1 MARWLSRLT
10 LNQKL
15 GALALLL
22 GAGAIFAAP
31 SRGGAV
37 SLDPAELAV
46 IVQREVDHVRV
57 EEVADWIVQ
66 GRADYRLVDLR
77 DEKAYAEYHIPGAEL
92 IPITGLVPGAE
103 GPGLRQEP
111 PLARNEKVVLY
122 SDGGIHSAQAWFLLR
137 AHGYTAVYI
146 LLGGLDTWRD
156 EVLFPTLADNP
167 TPFLAERNAKLQAR
181 AAHFGG
187 QARTAAAAPARA
199 GAPAAGATP
208 AAVAAAPTLPT
219 IAPPAAVAGGAGAAA
234 PAKRKKKEGC

>member
-1 MARWLSRLT
+1 MTRWISRLT

-31 SRGGAV
+31 TRGGAV
-37 SLDPAELAV
+37 SLDPAELAA

-57 EEVADWIVQ
+57 EELADWIVA

-92 IPITGLVPGAE
+92 IPVTGLQAA
-103 GPGLRQEP
+103 
-111 PLARNEKVVLY
+111 PLARNEKIVLY

-137 AHGYTAVYI
+137 ARGYQGVYI

-156 EVLFPTLADNP
+156 EVLFPALAESP
-167 TPFLAERNAKLQAR
+167 TPFQAERNAKLQAR

-187 QARTAAAAPARA
+187 RARVSVASPTDSDTPAAATTPPIAAAPPALPATAPPAAIAGATGAAPAR
-199 GAPAAGATP
+199 
-208 AAVAAAPTLPT
+208 
-219 IAPPAAVAGGAGAAA
+219 
-234 PAKRKKKEGC
+234 KKKKEGC

>member
-137 AHGYTAVYI
+137 AKQYAGVYI
-146 LLGGLDTWRD
+146 LRGGLQEWKDS
-156 EVLFPTLADNP
+156 VLFPSLPAAA
-167 TPFLAERNAKLQAR
+167 TPAQRVTFAKMAEVSRF
-181 AAHFGG
+181 FGG
-187 QARTAAAAPARA
+187 QPQDVPGAAHPAVAPALRMA
-199 GAPAAGATP
+199 DMPAS
-208 AAVAAAPTLPT
+208 
-219 IAPPAAVAGGAGAAA
+219 APPPASVA
-234 PAKRKKKEGC
+234 PKKKKKEGC